1 MVEKDDT
8 PKGIIGKEKQEKLEK
23 AYQEWRLGKSKSD
36 KELAK
41 KYNLHPQD
49 LSRYIT
55 FKIETNKK

>member
-8 PKGIIGKEKQEKLEK
+8 PKGIIGKKKQERLES
-23 AYQEWRLGKSKSD
+23 AYQEWKLGKSQSD
-36 KELAK
+36 KEIAD
-41 KYNLHPQD
+41 KYNLHPKD

>member
-8 PKGIIGKEKQEKLEK
+8 PRGISGKKKQERLEN

-36 KELAK
+36 KELAE
-41 KYNLHPQD
+41 KYNIHPQD

-55 FKIETNKK
+55 SKIEINKK